1 MVEHQPRRLKLS
13 RDLDR
18 LDPVDRTPTVL
29 QTVISQDP
37 HEVEG
42 RIRTRLKRLKMDSR

>member
-1 MVEHQPRRLKLS
+1 MVERQPRSLKLS

-18 LDPVDRTPTVL
+18 LDPVDKTLTVL
-29 QTVISQDP
+29 RMVISKDP